1 MEANL
6 EPVHLHSLSG
16 SIPERS
22 ERYQSLDWLGQ
33 QSQRDASRL
42 RCKARPQHQED
53 RSRSSE
59 ARWITPEEFGVVIAG
74 SQIQDRLEKVQF
86 FQKPFLSANTS
97 MEVVPG
103 MPFLTPKST
112 ALRFGEKELVWS
124 TYTAAETL
132 PATRIVDIIDKKFAA
147 AALNRHDEGFVVH
160 IFAILRA
167 STKMTI
173 HPS

>member
-6 EPVHLHSLSG
+6 EPVPFIHYLVQFRKDQNDIKALIGSGSKVNKMRPAYAAKLSLSV
-16 SIPERS
+16 R
-22 ERYQSLDWLGQ
+22 
-33 QSQRDASRL
+33 
-42 RCKARPQHQED
+42 KT
-53 RSRSSE
+53 E
-59 ARWITPEEFGVVIAG
+59 AGAQNIDKLPLETFGMVIAG
-74 SQIQDRLEKVQF
+74 SQTQDKLKKVQF
-86 FQKPFLSANTS
+86 FQETFLSANTS

-132 PATRIVDIIDKKFAA
+132 PATRIVEIIDKKFAA

-160 IFAILRA
+160 ISAILGA